1 MLRADIFRQDP
12 KYFTKNFDLPFYR
25 GIDTNMDFGTIALL
39 LFWGTLVG
47 LVFSLVGAA
56 GGILASFGL
65 ITLIGVTDPNSIKP
79 MAQILSLAT
88 ALVFIPGYI
97 RRKATVIPLALM
109 LSAGGVMGAIVGS
122 TLSNRYLSDMSTFKP
137 LFGFLTL
144 IIAAQIIWEI
154 YKLRNEEESNSAA
167 CHKGVHSVSAKGTT
181 IAFSY
186 ADKSYQVSLWTP
198 WLAGFFIAVIASAFG
213 VGGGFLL
220 VPFMVSFL
228 RMPMFIIPATAAV
241 VIFISGSI
249 SVTNYLRMGADIDWT
264 TLSYLIIGG
273 IIGAIIG
280 PKLNRMMQDS
290 WLRIFLASVLSLIG
304 LKYALG
310 L

>member
-1 MLRADIFRQDP
+1 
-12 KYFTKNFDLPFYR
+12 
-25 GIDTNMDFGTIALL
+25 MDFGTITLL

-47 LVFSLVGAA
+47 LIFSLVGAA

-97 RRKATVIPLALM
+97 RRKSTVIPLALM

-122 TLSNRYLSDMSTFKP
+122 TLSSRYLSDMSTFKP
-137 LFGFLTL
+137 LFGILTL
-144 IIAAQIIWEI
+144 IIAVQIIWEI
-154 YKLRNEEESNSAA
+154 YKLRNEEKVSSAA
-167 CHKGVHSVSAKGTT
+167 CEKGVHSVSAKGTT
-181 IAFSY
+181 IKFSY
-186 ADKSYQVSLWTP
+186 ADKDFKVSLWTP
-198 WLAGFFIAVIASAFG
+198 WLAGFFIAIVASAFG

-249 SVTNYLRMGADIDWT
+249 SVTNYLRMGAEIDWT
-264 TLSYLIIGG
+264 ILSFLIAGG
-273 IIGAIIG
+273 VVGALIG
-280 PKLNRMMQDS
+280 PRINRIMQDS
-290 WLRIFLASVLSLIG
+290 WLRIFLATVLSLIG

-310 L
+310 I

>member
-1 MLRADIFRQDP
+1 
-12 KYFTKNFDLPFYR
+12 
-25 GIDTNMDFGTIALL
+25 MDFGTILL
-39 LFWGTLVG
+39 LIFWGTLVG

-122 TLSNRYLSDMSTFKP
+122 TLSSKYLSDMSTFKP
-137 LFGFLTL
+137 LFGLLTL
-144 IIAAQIIWEI
+144 IISVQIIWEI
-154 YKLRNEEESNSAA
+154 YNLRNEDKSNSSA
-167 CHKGVHSVSAKGTT
+167 CEKGVHSISAIGT
-181 IAFSY
+181 IIKFSY
-186 ADKSYQVSLWTP
+186 ADKNYQVSLWTP
-198 WLAGFFIAVIASAFG
+198 WLAGFFIAIIASAFG

-249 SVTNYLRMGADIDWT
+249 SVTNYLLMGADIDWI
-264 TLSYLIIGG
+264 TLSFLIVGG

-280 PKLNRMMQDS
+280 PKINRMMQDS
-290 WLRIFLASVLSLIG
+290 WLRIFLATVLSLIG

>member
-1 MLRADIFRQDP
+1 MLRADIFSLLGG
-12 KYFTKNFDLPFYR
+12 FTKNFDLPFYR

-122 TLSNRYLSDMSTFKP
+122 TLSSRYLSDMSTFKP

-186 ADKSYQVSLWTP
+186 ADKNYQVSLWTP

-249 SVTNYLRMGADIDWT
+249 SVTNYLRMGADIDWS

-273 IIGAIIG
+273 VIGAIIG

>member
-1 MLRADIFRQDP
+1 M
-12 KYFTKNFDLPFYR
+12 DL
-25 GIDTNMDFGTIALL
+25 GTITLL
-39 LFWGTLVG
+39 VFWGTLVG

-97 RRKATVIPLALM
+97 RKQATVMPLALM

-122 TLSNRYLSDMSTFKP
+122 TLSSKYLSDMSTFKP
-137 LFGFLTL
+137 LFGILTL
-144 IIAAQIIWEI
+144 VISVQIIWEI
-154 YKLRNEEESNSAA
+154 YKLRNEESVTSSA
-167 CHKGVHSVSAKGTT
+167 CSKGVHSVSAIGTK
-181 IAFSY
+181 ISFSY
-186 ADKSYQVSLWTP
+186 SDKDYVVSLWTP
-198 WLAGFFIAVIASAFG
+198 WLAGFFIAVVASAFG

-249 SVTNYLRMGADIDWT
+249 SITNYLRMGAEIDWPI
-264 TLSYLIIGG
+264 LSYLIIGG

-280 PKLNRMMQDS
+280 PQLNRMMKDS
-290 WLRIFLASVLSLIG
+290 WLRIFLATVLSLIG
-304 LKYALG
+304 LKYAIG
-310 L
+310 F

>member
-1 MLRADIFRQDP
+1 
-12 KYFTKNFDLPFYR
+12 
-25 GIDTNMDFGTIALL
+25 MDFGTITLL
-39 LFWGTLVG
+39 IFWGTLVG

-122 TLSNRYLSDMSTFKP
+122 TLSSHYLSDMSTFKP
-137 LFGFLTL
+137 LFGVLTL

-154 YKLRNEEESNSAA
+154 YKLRNEEKGNTSA
-167 CHKGVHSVSAKGTT
+167 CEKGVHSVSAIGTT

-186 ADKSYQVSLWTP
+186 ADKDYKVSLWTP
-198 WLAGFFIAVIASAFG
+198 WLAGFFIAIIASAFG

-220 VPFMVSFL
+220 VPFMVTLL

-249 SVTNYLRMGADIDWT
+249 SVTNYLRMGADIDWPI
-264 TLSYLIIGG
+264 LSFLIVGG

>member
-1 MLRADIFRQDP
+1 MMNAELI
-12 KYFTKNFDLPFYR
+12 
-25 GIDTNMDFGTIALL
+25 LL
-39 LFWGTLVG
+39 LVFWGALVG

-97 RRKATVIPLALM
+97 KRRAVVIPLALM

-122 TLSNRYLSDMSTFKP
+122 TLSSKYLSDMSTFKP
-137 LFGFLTL
+137 LFGILTL
-144 IIAAQIIWEI
+144 LIGGQIIWEI
-154 YKLRNEEESNSAA
+154 YKQRNEKNDDVSASEV
-167 CHKGVHSVSAKGTT
+167 GIHSVNVKGTL
-181 IAFSY
+181 IKFSY
-186 ADKSYQVSLWTP
+186 GKKDFTVGLWTP
-198 WLAGFFIAVIASAFG
+198 WLAGFFIAIIASAFG

-228 RMPMFIIPATAAV
+228 RMPMFIVPATAAV

-249 SVTNYLRMGADIDWT
+249 SVTNYLKMGAEVDWSI
-264 TLSYLIIGG
+264 LSFLIAGG
-273 IIGAIIG
+273 IMGALIG
-280 PKLNRMMQDS
+280 PKINRIMQDR
-290 WLRIFLASVLSLIG
+290 WLRIFLATVLSLIG
-304 LKYALG
+304 LKYALSF
-310 L
+310 

>member
-1 MLRADIFRQDP
+1 
-12 KYFTKNFDLPFYR
+12 
-25 GIDTNMDFGTIALL
+25 MDFGTITLL

-79 MAQILSLAT
+79 MAQILSLTT

-122 TLSNRYLSDMSTFKP
+122 TLSSRYLSDMSTFKP
-137 LFGFLTL
+137 LFGLLTL
-144 IIAAQIIWEI
+144 VIAAQIIWEI
-154 YKLRNEEESNSAA
+154 YKLRNEKKVSAA
-167 CHKGVHSVSAKGTT
+167 ACEKGVHSVSAKGTT

-186 ADKSYQVSLWTP
+186 ADQHFKVSLWTP
-198 WLAGFFIAVIASAFG
+198 WLAGFFIAIVASAFG

-249 SVTNYLRMGADIDWT
+249 SVTNYLRMGAEIDWPI
-264 TLSYLIIGG
+264 LSYLIVGG
-273 IIGAIIG
+273 VIGAIIG
-280 PKLNRMMQDS
+280 PKLNRKMKDS

-310 L
+310 I

>member
-1 MLRADIFRQDP
+1 MDI
-12 KYFTKNFDLPFYR
+12 N
-25 GIDTNMDFGTIALL
+25 TIILL
-39 LFWGTLVG
+39 IFWGALVG

-65 ITLIGVTDPNSIKP
+65 ITLMGVSDPNSIKP

-97 RRKATVIPLALM
+97 RRRAIVMPLALL
-109 LSAGGVMGAIVGS
+109 LSAGGVMGAMVGS
-122 TLSNRYLSDMSTFKP
+122 TLSSRYLSDMSTFKP
-137 LFGFLTL
+137 LFGILTL
-144 IIAAQIIWEI
+144 VIGVQIIWEI
-154 YKLRNEEESNSAA
+154 YKQKKEEATHVSA
-167 CHKGVHSVSAKGTT
+167 CHKGIHNVKTDWQM

-186 ADKSYQVSLWTP
+186 ADKKFEVSLWTP
-198 WLAGFFIAVIASAFG
+198 WLAGFLIAVVASAFG

-228 RMPMFIIPATAAV
+228 RMPMFIIPATAAL
-241 VIFISGSI
+241 VIFISGTI
-249 SVTNYLRMGADIDWT
+249 SVTNYLKMGAVIEWDM
-264 TLSYLIIGG
+264 LAFLIAGG
-273 IIGAIIG
+273 GIGAIIG
-280 PKLNRMMQDS
+280 PKINRMMKDK
-290 WLRIFLASVLSLIG
+290 WLRVFLATVLSLIG

>member
-1 MLRADIFRQDP
+1 MMNAELI
-12 KYFTKNFDLPFYR
+12 
-25 GIDTNMDFGTIALL
+25 LL
-39 LFWGTLVG
+39 LVFWGALVG

-97 RRKATVIPLALM
+97 KRRAVVIPLALM

-122 TLSNRYLSDMSTFKP
+122 TLSSKYLSDMSTFKP
-137 LFGFLTL
+137 LFGILTL
-144 IIAAQIIWEI
+144 LIGGQIIWEI
-154 YKLRNEEESNSAA
+154 YKQRNEKNDDVSASEA
-167 CHKGVHSVSAKGTT
+167 GIHSVKVKGML
-181 IAFSY
+181 IKFSY
-186 ADKSYQVSLWTP
+186 GKKDFSVSFWTP
-198 WLAGFFIAVIASAFG
+198 WLAGFFIAIIASAFG

-228 RMPMFIIPATAAV
+228 RMPMFIVPATAAV

-249 SVTNYLRMGADIDWT
+249 SVTNYLKMGADIDWPI
-264 TLSYLIIGG
+264 LFFLIAGG
-273 IIGAIIG
+273 IMGALIG
-280 PKLNRMMQDS
+280 PKINRMMQDR
-290 WLRIFLASVLSLIG
+290 WLKIFLATILSLIG
-304 LKYALG
+304 LKYALSF
-310 L
+310 

>member
-1 MLRADIFRQDP
+1 
-12 KYFTKNFDLPFYR
+12 
-25 GIDTNMDFGTIALL
+25 MDFGTITLL

-97 RRKATVIPLALM
+97 RRKATVMPLALM

-122 TLSNRYLSDMSTFKP
+122 TLSSHYLSDMSTFKP
-137 LFGFLTL
+137 LFGLLTL
-144 IIAAQIIWEI
+144 IISAQIIWEI
-154 YKLRNEEESNSAA
+154 YKLRNEKKVSSAA
-167 CHKGVHSVSAKGTT
+167 CEKGVHSVSSIGTT

-186 ADKSYQVSLWTP
+186 ADQNFKVSLWTP
-198 WLAGFFIAVIASAFG
+198 WLAGFFIAIIASAFG

-249 SVTNYLRMGADIDWT
+249 SVTNYLRIGAEIDWPILT
-264 TLSYLIIGG
+264 YLIAGG
-273 IIGAIIG
+273 IIGALIG

-310 L
+310 I

>member
-1 MLRADIFRQDP
+1 
-12 KYFTKNFDLPFYR
+12 
-25 GIDTNMDFGTIALL
+25 MDFGTITLL

-97 RRKATVIPLALM
+97 RRKSTVIPLALM

-122 TLSNRYLSDMSTFKP
+122 TLSSRYLSDMSTFKP
-137 LFGFLTL
+137 LFGILTL
-144 IIAAQIIWEI
+144 IIAVQIIWEI
-154 YKLRNEEESNSAA
+154 YKLRNEEKVSSAA
-167 CHKGVHSVSAKGTT
+167 CEKGVHSVSAKGTT
-181 IAFSY
+181 IKFSY
-186 ADKSYQVSLWTP
+186 ADKDFKVSLWTP
-198 WLAGFFIAVIASAFG
+198 WLAGFFIAIVASAFG

-249 SVTNYLRMGADIDWT
+249 SVTNYLRMGAEIDWT
-264 TLSYLIIGG
+264 ILSFLIAGG
-273 IIGAIIG
+273 VVGALIG
-280 PKLNRMMQDS
+280 PRINRIMQDS
-290 WLRIFLASVLSLIG
+290 WLRIFLATVLSLIG

-310 L
+310 I

>member
-1 MLRADIFRQDP
+1 M
-12 KYFTKNFDLPFYR
+12 DLS
-25 GIDTNMDFGTIALL
+25 TIILL
-39 LFWGTLVG
+39 IFWGALVG

-97 RRKATVIPLALM
+97 RKQATVIPLALM

-122 TLSNRYLSDMSTFKP
+122 TLSSKYLSDMSTFKP
-137 LFGFLTL
+137 LFGILTL
-144 IIAAQIIWEI
+144 IISVQIIWEI
-154 YKLRNEEESNSAA
+154 YTLRKETSGNKSA
-167 CHKGVHSVSAKGTT
+167 CNKGVHSVSTMGTK
-181 IAFSY
+181 IFFSY
-186 ADKSYQVSLWTP
+186 SDTDYIVSLWTP
-198 WLAGFFIAVIASAFG
+198 WLAGFFIAIIASAFG

-228 RMPMFIIPATAAV
+228 KMPMFIIPATAAV

-249 SVTNYLRMGADIDWT
+249 SVTNYLRIGAEIDWL
-264 TLSYLIIGG
+264 TLCYLTLGG
-273 IIGAIIG
+273 IIGAFIG
-280 PKLNRMMQDS
+280 PKLNRIMKDS
-290 WLRIFLASVLSLIG
+290 WLRVFLATVLGLIG
-304 LKYALG
+304 LKYAFG